1 MPEQKRAQHH
11 DAALIVQLVGGVT
24 DSLLQ
29 DKSRQPIERKNVQP
43 GVTGQFPAGEQLA
56 FELERRLFGHQQN
69 QRRAIG
75 IVPQRGA
82 DFGETT
88 ERLAAAGR
96 TEEKAR
102 LHTGF
107 FAQSRGGAKQFI
119 GAGMHFL
126 QSYFLFPFSGFDY
139 ACRRWKNSNSI
150 QRRKKAKSM
159 PLTHTKDLFAKAL
172 KGKYALGAFNVNN
185 MELLQAIVEA
195 CEEEK
200 APVMLQISK
209 GARQYANPV
218 YLKKLI
224 EAAVSLSNIPIAVH
238 LDHGDSFEL
247 CKDCIDEGFTS
258 VMIDASHEPFEKNVE
273 ICRKVVE
280 YAHKHNCVVEGE
292 LGHLVGAQFDEGEE
306 GGATPPAAITP
317 TRRKRSNSSRNPAWI
332 RWPSPSATRT
342 APTSSRAKQHLDLER
357 LKPSRRRSWTPAWA
371 IIRWCCTALRA
382 CPRTSSRK
390 STNTAASWART
401 PPGVPEADI
410 EVARR
415 IGCTKVNID
424 TDLRLA
430 MTAAIRKVFAENP
443 KEFDPRKYLGPA
455 RAKVKELVRHKVSDV
470 LCCAGHA
477 FD

>member
-1 MPEQKRAQHH
+1 
-11 DAALIVQLVGGVT
+11 
-24 DSLLQ
+24 
-29 DKSRQPIERKNVQP
+29 
-43 GVTGQFPAGEQLA
+43 
-56 FELERRLFGHQQN
+56 
-69 QRRAIG
+69 
-75 IVPQRGA
+75 
-82 DFGETT
+82 
-88 ERLAAAGR
+88 
-96 TEEKAR
+96 
-102 LHTGF
+102 
-107 FAQSRGGAKQFI
+107 
-119 GAGMHFL
+119 
-126 QSYFLFPFSGFDY
+126 
-139 ACRRWKNSNSI
+139 
-150 QRRKKAKSM
+150 M

-185 MELLQAIVEA
+185 MELLQAIIEA

-218 YLKKLI
+218 YLKRLI

-273 ICRKVVE
+273 ICKKVVE

-306 GGATPPAAITP
+306 GGNYSTQGHYTNPQEAVHFVRESGVDSLAVAIG
-317 TRRKRSNSSRNPAWI
+317 NSHGAY
-332 RWPSPSATRT
+332 
-342 APTSSRAKQHLDLER
+342 KFKGEQHLDLER
-357 LKPSRRRSWTPAWA
+357 LKA
-371 IIRWCCTALRA
+371 IKKALMDA
-382 CPRTSSRK
+382 GLGDYPLVLHGASSVPK
-390 STNTAASWART
+390 DLVEEINQYGGKLADAA
-401 PPGVPEADI
+401 GVPEADI

-415 IGCTKVNID
+415 IGCAKVNID

-430 MTAAIRKVFAENP
+430 LTAGIRKVFSENP

-455 RAKVKELVRHKVSDV
+455 RIRVKELVRHKVRDV

>member
-1 MPEQKRAQHH
+1 
-11 DAALIVQLVGGVT
+11 
-24 DSLLQ
+24 
-29 DKSRQPIERKNVQP
+29 
-43 GVTGQFPAGEQLA
+43 
-56 FELERRLFGHQQN
+56 
-69 QRRAIG
+69 
-75 IVPQRGA
+75 
-82 DFGETT
+82 
-88 ERLAAAGR
+88 
-96 TEEKAR
+96 
-102 LHTGF
+102 
-107 FAQSRGGAKQFI
+107 
-119 GAGMHFL
+119 
-126 QSYFLFPFSGFDY
+126 
-139 ACRRWKNSNSI
+139 
-150 QRRKKAKSM
+150 
-159 PLTHTKDLFAKAL
+159 LFAKAL

-185 MELLQAIVEA
+185 MELLQAIIEA

-258 VMIDASHEPFEKNVE
+258 VMIDASHEPFDKNIE

-280 YAHKHNCVVEGE
+280 YAHKHNGVVEGE
-292 LGHLVGAQFDEGEE
+292 LGHLVGAQFDDGEE
-306 GGATPPAAITP
+306 GGKHSAEGHYTDPKQAVEFVKQSGVDSLAIAIG
-317 TRRKRSNSSRNPAWI
+317 NSHGAY
-332 RWPSPSATRT
+332 
-342 APTSSRAKQHLDLER
+342 KFKGEQHLDLER
-357 LKPSRRRSWTPAWA
+357 LKA
-371 IIRWCCTALRA
+371 IKQALMDA
-382 CPRTSSRK
+382 GMGDYPLVLHGASSVPK
-390 STNTAASWART
+390 DLVEEINKYGGKLGTDAA
-401 PPGVPEADI
+401 GVPESDI

-430 MTAAIRKVFAENP
+430 MTAGIRKAFAENP

-455 RAKVKELVRHKVSDV
+455 RTRVKELVRHKVRNV